1 VGYQLQ
7 INKERKMIMDEVRE
21 ERQVEDFKVNGD
33 LLQAILNYLGQRP
46 YIEVEG
52 MITALLELTKKE

>member
-1 VGYQLQ
+1 
-7 INKERKMIMDEVRE
+7 MDEVRE

>member
-1 VGYQLQ
+1 MEEQQ
-7 INKERKMIMDEVRE
+7 IQEQPIE
-21 ERQVEDFKVNGD
+21 EFKVKGD

-52 MITALLELTKKE
+52 MIQALLELTKKE